1 MYGPHWMGAPFCS
14 VCPSQDVL
22 PVSSP
27 CPAVFQYWF
36 LFSEQQLRFEVLS
49 SPIGYAVYSLLY
61 LICSSSIYPHVFLYH
76 ALYCHALLYHAL
88 YYYQLYFLYLP
99 IYASSAAP
107 TYRNIFIYPL
117 YIIISMHTII
127 SHCNDSK

>member
-1 MYGPHWMGAPFCS
+1 MYGPHWIGAPSCS
-14 VCPSQDVL
+14 VCPSQDGL

-27 CPAVFQYWF
+27 CPAVFLYWF
-36 LFSEQQLRFEVLS
+36 LFSEQQLHFEVLS
-49 SPIGYAVYSLLY
+49 LLIGYAVCFLSY
-61 LICSSSIYPHVFLYH
+61 LICSLSIYLHVFLYRVFLYH
-76 ALYCHALLYHAL
+76 ALYCLAL

-107 TYRNIFIYPL
+107 TYRNTFIYPL
-117 YIIISMHTII
+117 YIIIPMHTII